1 MRKRS
6 AFVEML
12 KGRWREFVREPS
24 ALFFVVLMPVIW
36 MAILGFAFSGDTVVR
51 YGVGWR
57 ADLPGNAA
65 VKAALATSDRVTLR
79 EGDADAMDT
88 WLKRGD
94 VQLII
99 SSTDTELIYMYDPAN
114 RESQVARLV
123 VSDVIERGLGRQDKL
138 GARDTAISVPGTRY
152 IDFLV
157 PGLLALTIM
166 TTSLFGTGHTIV
178 ANRREN
184 LLKRYMATPMQP
196 FSYILSHIVG
206 RGFILVVEIASVLGA
221 AWLMYRFVPAGS
233 MMNVVL
239 VSALGAAAFTAIA
252 MLFGARS
259 SSLALVS
266 GMINLAT
273 LPMMIVAG
281 VWFSRSNFP
290 DWISSSARFLPLT
303 PLVDGLRRVALEG
316 ANLADISFEITVLG
330 VYAIV
335 AAVAAKLIFRW
346 Y

>member
-1 MRKRS
+1 
-6 AFVEML
+6 
-12 KGRWREFVREPS
+12 
-24 ALFFVVLMPVIW
+24 
-36 MAILGFAFSGDTVVR
+36 
-51 YGVGWR
+51 
-57 ADLPGNAA
+57 
-65 VKAALATSDRVTLR
+65 
-79 EGDADAMDT
+79 
-88 WLKRGD
+88 
-94 VQLII
+94 
-99 SSTDTELIYMYDPAN
+99 
-114 RESQVARLV
+114 
-123 VSDVIERGLGRQDKL
+123 
-138 GARDTAISVPGTRY
+138 
-152 IDFLV
+152 
-157 PGLLALTIM
+157 M